1 MQKVIFSLTLKRK
14 FSKYMCK
21 KHENNDKG
29 SEDFEREDFKA
40 YMRIFFEN
48 IGIKEV
54 EILKR
59 YLKNSYKSFAFPCK
73 WVWDM
78 K

>member
-1 MQKVIFSLTLKRK
+1 
-14 FSKYMCK
+14 MCK
-21 KHENNDKG
+21 RHENSDKG

-40 YMRIFFEN
+40 YMRIVFEN

-59 YLKNSYKSFAFPCK
+59 CLKNSYKRFAFACK
-73 WVWDM
+73 WVWD
-78 K
+78 KKWDC